1 MVGIPIISHK
11 YDQINLRVTVCE
23 NLILEIHNI
32 HQHSKELEG
41 SFDNAN

>member
-1 MVGIPIISHK
+1 MVGVPIISHK
-11 YDQINLRVTVCE
+11 YDQINLRVTVCK

-41 SFDNAN
+41 SFDKAN